1 MAKQIVLII
10 FFTTLLTGLKS
21 QETYQQNF
29 LVFHNMLMKPD
40 TMLFSFWHSG
50 DTMKVKRIL
59 HQYVPME
66 STGQKMDF
74 SFRRNQTFDAVKG
87 SKLFNGKRIQYRF
100 GTEKYLLRNDT
111 LYKFILT
118 NRLSRDSLDV
128 LFGHGN
134 NPKYFNKLDYQNNL
148 AIIKENRI
156 RIKKVIFYKGMFD
169 NKKEHLLHG
178 EKCTDTISLRRKWKN
193 EGTSFY
199 AITLNFNCL
208 KYPKSETLI
217 VDNNFRIHA
226 FGRKYLS
233 TEMTPYVQIKPFKAR
248 YFLKQ

>member
-10 FFTTLLTGLKS
+10 FLTAVFTGLKG
-21 QETYQQNF
+21 QENYQQNF

-40 TMLFSFWHSG
+40 TMLFSFWKSG

-59 HQYVPME
+59 HQYAPME
-66 STGQKMDF
+66 STGKKMDF
-74 SFRRNQTFDAVKG
+74 SFRQNQRIDAVEG
-87 SKLFNGKRIQYRF
+87 SKLFNGKRIKYRF
-100 GTEKYLLRNDT
+100 GTEKYLIRNDT

-134 NPKYFNKLDYQNNL
+134 NPKYFNKLEYQNNL
-148 AIIKENRI
+148 EIIKRNRI
-156 RIKKVIFYKGMFD
+156 RIKKVLFYKGMFD
-169 NKKEHLLHG
+169 NKKEHLIHG
-178 EKCTDTISLRRKWKN
+178 KKCTDTIHLRKQWKI
-193 EGTSFY
+193 EGQSFY
-199 AITLNFNCL
+199 AIALNFNCL

-217 VDNNFRIHA
+217 VDENFQIHA

-233 TEMTPYVQIKPFKAR
+233 TEMTPYVNIKPFKAR
-248 YFLKQ
+248 FFLKQ